1 MVTTREGNEKKRIN
15 LDTALTGQDIS
26 SVQKVRLILSLSL
39 PAILAQLTSIAMQY
53 IDAAMVGS
61 LGAAATAS
69 IGLVSSSTW
78 LVGGCCIGVAAGFYV
93 QVAQLIGAGRNRN
106 AENVLRQGL
115 KTVLLIGALV
125 SLIGLAV
132 SSRVPVWLGGKEEVL
147 GNSTAYFRI
156 YCISVP
162 FILIRQMS
170 NGMMQSTGDMKTPS
184 ILSSMTCLLNVVLNM
199 LMIFKARSV
208 DISGIHILIPGVGLG
223 VIGAGLASTLSEA
236 LIALTSLYF
245 LTVRNR
251 KISLKSRGS
260 WKWRRHTVAT
270 AAKIAVPLSL
280 DQFFMCGAYVAGT
293 RIVASLGTV
302 AVAANSLAITA
313 ESLCYMPGYGIGAA
327 ATAIIGQTIGAGR
340 SDLTK
345 SFSRISVYLGMLLM
359 ALTGGIMY
367 ICAPFIFSVLTVSRE
382 AAVLGTQV
390 LRTELIAEPL
400 YGASICC
407 AGVFRGAGDTLRP
420 SVMNLISMWCV
431 RIVPAIFVVPR
442 MGLVGYWLC
451 MAFELCFRG
460 IVFLIRLYRG
470 KWMKKALI

>member
-1 MVTTREGNEKKRIN
+1 MVTAGDGHKKRIN

-93 QVAQLIGAGRNRN
+93 QVAHRD

-115 KTVLLIGALV
+115 KSVLLIGALV
-125 SLIGLAV
+125 SSIGLLL
-132 SSRVPVWLGGKEEVL
+132 SSRVPVWLGGEEEVL
-147 GNSTAYFRI
+147 VNSTAYFRI

-170 NGMMQSTGDMKTPS
+170 NGMMQSIGDMKTPS
-184 ILSSMTCLLNVVLNM
+184 ILSSLTCLLNVVLNM
-199 LMIFKARSV
+199 LMIFPTRTV
-208 DISGIHILIPGVGLG
+208 EISGLRVLIPGAGLG
-223 VIGAGLASTLSEA
+223 VIGAGLASTLSE
-236 LIALTSLYF
+236 IIISLTSLYF

-251 KISLKSRGS
+251 KISLKNRGS

-280 DQFFMCGAYVAGT
+280 DQFFMCSAYVAGT

-367 ICAPFIFSVLTVSRE
+367 VCAPFIFSVLTVSRE
-382 AAVLGTQV
+382 AAALGTQV